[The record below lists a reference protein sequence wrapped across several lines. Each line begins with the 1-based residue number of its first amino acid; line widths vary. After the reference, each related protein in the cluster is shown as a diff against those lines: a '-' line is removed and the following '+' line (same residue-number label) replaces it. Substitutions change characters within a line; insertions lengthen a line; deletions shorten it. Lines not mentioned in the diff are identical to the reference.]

1 MAGVSEDDGG
11 RRSGRGRL
19 SSLEMLPEEADGD
32 LLWLNDELRNG
43 NRPQTAIL
51 KDFNARLA
59 DRGIGP
65 ISKGSFSRY
74 SVRKA
79 REWRDYDERL
89 RLSRSLV
96 ESMGPDGAD
105 KMTVAISERLKIA
118 VDQVLAE
125 GNLGPKE
132 IASLARANRA
142 AVSAQRD
149 AVELRRSI
157 EEEQRKKLEEVAAS
171 VAEVATKAGISEDT
185 MAEINRRIVGGA

>member
-1 MAGVSEDDGG
+1 
-11 RRSGRGRL
+11 
-19 SSLEMLPEEADGD
+19 
-32 LLWLNDELRNG
+32 
-43 NRPQTAIL
+43 
-51 KDFNARLA
+51 
-59 DRGIGP
+59 
-65 ISKGSFSRY
+65 
-74 SVRKA
+74 
-79 REWRDYDERL
+79 
-89 RLSRSLV
+89 
-96 ESMGPDGAD
+96 MGPDGAD

>member
-1 MAGVSEDDGG
+1 MGETDDG
-11 RRSGRGRL
+11 RRQGRGRL
-19 SSLEMLPEEADGD
+19 SSLEMLPEEADAD
-32 LLWLNDELRNG
+32 LLWLHDELRNG

-65 ISKGSFSRY
+65 ISKGAFSRY

-79 REWRDYDERL
+79 REWREYDERL

-96 ESMGPDGAD
+96 ETMGADGAD
-105 KMTVAISERLKIA
+105 KMTVAVAERLKMA
-118 VDQVLAE
+118 VDGLLAD

-132 IASLARANRA
+132 IAALARANRA

-149 AVELRRSI
+149 AMELRRSL
-157 EEEQRKKLEEVAAS
+157 EDEQRRKLEEVADA
-171 VAEVATKAGISEDT
+171 VAQVGAKAGISEET